1 MSPLFISL
9 LMVAGFAAFGVMAWR
24 KLAIV
29 AALAPD
35 NRFDRLGERTL
46 RLLKMG
52 IGQSRLLTGD
62 FRPGLMHAVI
72 FVGFMTLLV
81 RKLHLIVIGYW
92 PEAVIPGA
100 FGAAYTAWK
109 DFVELAV
116 LAAVAFG
123 FWRRF
128 VRRPRRLEP
137 NREAVLVLGLITL
150 IMLTDFAFD
159 AFRFAKL
166 APVDAGIAHEQAWA
180 WIGGPLAA
188 GLQGLSPAAIDV
200 GYHLFYWVQMLT
212 VFTFLAILPIG
223 EHFHIVTALP
233 VVFFGRDAPLN
244 RVPGVDLAPLAED
257 DVDPDQLKIGA
268 KTALDL
274 TWKEGLDAF
283 TCTECGRCKDA
294 CPTFLTGKP
303 LSLKW
308 VNDALKHHLVDVGDG
323 IKAGAADKLPSLVGG
338 PISEETLWACTT
350 CGYCE
355 VACPIG
361 IEHLSKF
368 FRLRQRQVM
377 MEGEFPGELNKLFQA
392 YESAGNPWGLDAGAR
407 GDWAKSLGVPIV
419 STPEEVAALDYLYYV
434 GSASSFD
441 PRGQKIARAF
451 VKVAQA
457 AGVRI
462 GILGAAEGST
472 GECVRRLGNEMV
484 FQALATAL
492 AETLNGVGAKRIV
505 TTDPHAFNALKNE
518 LGEFGGHYD
527 VVHHTQAIDA
537 WITSGRLKVKPTHER
552 LIYHEPCYLG
562 RHNKEYDAP
571 RRILYAVSK
580 DGPLE
585 FDLARDKAMCCG
597 AGGGRMWLEETT
609 GTRINALRAE
619 QAMEKAPSTVATAC
633 PYCAVMVGDG
643 LAQVNDKVPAR
654 DIAELVAD
662 AL

>member
-9 LMVAGFAAFGVMAWR
+9 LMIAGFAAFAVMAWR

-29 AALAPD
+29 VALAPD
-35 NRFDRLGERTL
+35 NRFDRLGERTM
-46 RLLKMG
+46 RLLKLG
-52 IGQSRLLTGD
+52 IGQARLLSGD

-92 PEAVIPGA
+92 PEAVIPGR

-116 LAAVAFG
+116 LAAVACG
-123 FWRRF
+123 LWRRF
-128 VRRPRRLEP
+128 VHRPRRLEP
-137 NREAVLVLGLITL
+137 NREALLVLGLIAL
-150 IMLTDFAFD
+150 IMLTDFGFD

-166 APVDAGIAHEQAWA
+166 APVDAGVAHEAAWA
-180 WIGGPLAA
+180 WIGGPLAGTVQA
-188 GLQGLSPAAIDV
+188 LSPAAIDA
-200 GYHLFYWVQMLT
+200 GCHLFYWVQMLT
-212 VFTFLAILPIG
+212 VFTFLAILPYG

-233 VVFFGRDAPLN
+233 DVFFGREAPLN
-244 RVPGVDLAPLAED
+244 RVPSVDLAPLAED
-257 DVDPDQLKIGA
+257 DVDPDQLQIGA

-283 TCTECGRCKDA
+283 TCTECGRCKDS

-308 VNDALKHHLVDVGDG
+308 VNDALKHHLVDEREH
-323 IKAGAADKLPSLVGG
+323 IRAGARDQLPALVGG
-338 PISEETLWACTT
+338 PISDETLWACTT

-355 VACPIG
+355 SACPIG

-377 MEGEFPGELNKLFQA
+377 MEGEFPGELNKLFSA

-407 GDWAKSLGVPIV
+407 GDWAKALDVPVV
-419 STPEEVAALDYLYYV
+419 STSEEVAALDYLYYV
-434 GSASSFD
+434 GSASSYD

-457 AGVRI
+457 AGVKI

-484 FQALATAL
+484 FQALATSL
-492 AETLNGVGAKRIV
+492 VETLNGLGVRRIV

-518 LGEFGGHYD
+518 LGEFGGHFE
-527 VVHHTQAIDA
+527 VLHHTQAIDA
-537 WITSGRLKVKPTHER
+537 WITSGRLRVKPTHTR
-552 LIYHEPCYLG
+552 VIYHEPCYLG

-571 RRILYAVSK
+571 RRILFAVSK

-609 GTRINALRAE
+609 GTRINVLRAE
-619 QAMEKAPSTVATAC
+619 QAIAKAPATVATAC

-643 LAQVNDKVPAR
+643 LAAVDDTVPAR
-654 DIAELVAD
+654 DIAELVAE